1 MEEDNSRC
9 VVEILL
15 DDQQCPKTDV
25 EFCNSTP
32 SYSLEQLKTWSY
44 QSLKNF
50 CSKFGLISNK
60 RTKEELIALAF
71 SAQIMNL
78 KILPTAAQSIL
89 TSQQQYKQL
98 STMKDE
104 TILPDP
110 LREIEEISWI
120 EEEKGV
126 SRWPKISVD
135 DIENYFVNH
144 GERLNEYK
152 KRKGYEYY
160 SSNWL
165 SQVFMFVHFRYV
177 ILKSTC
183 TPSPKI
189 NCPPHELWILFEQST
204 STILRSYCTCTAG

>member
-15 DDQQCPKTDV
+15 DDQQCSKTDV

-78 KILPTAAQSIL
+78 KILPTTAQNIL

-98 STMKDE
+98 LAIKDE
-104 TILPDP
+104 TYFSTL
-110 LREIEEISWI
+110 L
-120 EEEKGV
+120 EKL
-126 SRWPKISVD
+126 KK
-135 DIENYFVNH
+135 NH
-144 GERLNEYK
+144 G
-152 KRKGYEYY
+152 
-160 SSNWL
+160 
-165 SQVFMFVHFRYV
+165 
-177 ILKSTC
+177 
-183 TPSPKI
+183 
-189 NCPPHELWILFEQST
+189 
-204 STILRSYCTCTAG
+204 